1 MIPYLLY
8 FVNERK
14 HVKIYVK
21 EGIYMYLQVKRKK
34 IKLIEPQGFWNRFK
48 GLKFVL
54 EPINYGLRY
63 SKKKFVTTNFLCQR
77 IDIVLTDKED
87 NILYLYENMKTEKY
101 IFPKRKVY
109 HVYFLPLNTV
119 KDLKINTKLKIVNPK
134 KRKKK
139 EKEKNG

>member
-1 MIPYLLY
+1 
-8 FVNERK
+8 
-14 HVKIYVK
+14 
-21 EGIYMYLQVKRKK
+21 MYLQVKRKK